1 MELTLELQSR
11 QVVQKR
17 MGQRIRKEVWDNM
30 EVKGKAI
37 KVSSELNST
46 NYNLLGYKLI
56 AAAPC
61 TYVGYSTV
69 RYRAQLRAVAAIGA

>member
-1 MELTLELQSR
+1 MIHDLNILYNRHQRGNDGEMELTLELQSR

-17 MGQRIRKEVWDNM
+17 MGQRIRKEVWDDM

-37 KVSSELNST
+37 KVSSELN
-46 NYNLLGYKLI
+46 YNVLDGKPI

-61 TYVGYSTV
+61 M
-69 RYRAQLRAVAAIGA
+69 

>member
-17 MGQRIRKEVWDNM
+17 MGQRIRKEVWDDM

-37 KVSSELNST
+37 KVSSELN
-46 NYNLLGYKLI
+46 YNVLDYKPI

-61 TYVGYSTV
+61 M
-69 RYRAQLRAVAAIGA
+69 